1 MQGVPSARGAAL
13 ASGEGSGSVSPAYFH
28 GHALVSVDAKNRLSV
43 PASFREVI
51 EARSGARVVL
61 VAPHEREA
69 CLIGYD
75 RARAARLQELIER
88 RFGDDFGPER
98 DDFAR
103 IAFGASEPAHWDDTG
118 RIVLSPTM
126 KELGEIG
133 RQCIFLGAG
142 DYFELW
148 NPERLLEA
156 KGQDRRLAHIVRRLL
171 EARA

>member
-1 MQGVPSARGAAL
+1 VT
-13 ASGEGSGSVSPAYFH
+13 PAYFH
-28 GHALVSVDAKNRLSV
+28 GHALISVDAKNRLSV
-43 PASFREVI
+43 PASFREVV
-51 EARSGARVVL
+51 EARSGARTVL
-61 VAPHEREA
+61 VAPHEREP

-103 IAFGASEPAHWDDTG
+103 LAFGASEPAHWDETG
-118 RIVLSPTM
+118 RIILSATM
-126 KELGEIG
+126 KELGEIE
-133 RQCIFLGAG
+133 RQVFFLAAG

-148 NPERLLEA
+148 NPQRLLEV
-156 KGQDRRLAHIVRRLL
+156 KGGDQRLARIVRRLL